1 MEVKRQDLPGIEK
14 EGIQLPGSLEPG
26 VERTA
31 FLRAQGRCE
40 CRDMACRNHG
50 RSSAT
55 MAGGEVR
62 CSRTFFFP
70 EKGEKWAA
78 FLIDPSGPRVAE
90 NCEVLCLPCAES
102 RGKTRAGKE
111 P

>member
-1 MEVKRQDLPGIEK
+1 
-14 EGIQLPGSLEPG
+14 
-26 VERTA
+26 
-31 FLRAQGRCE
+31 
-40 CRDMACRNHG
+40 
-50 RSSAT
+50 
-55 MAGGEVR
+55 MAGGEAR

-102 RGKTRAGKE
+102 RGKARAGKE

>member
-1 MEVKRQDLPGIEK
+1 MAIKRKARFEFEK
-14 EGIQLPGSLEPG
+14 GEIPLPGSLEPE
-26 VERTA
+26 VERKA
-31 FLRAQGRCE
+31 FMRAQGRCE
-40 CRDMACRNHG
+40 CRDMACRKHG
-50 RSSAT
+50 RSPAT
-55 MAGGEVR
+55 MAGGEAR